1 MTNSQSNP
9 DKLGFLNL
17 IIIVLS
23 VYVLFALLVDTFF
36 TLPSN
41 IHDLLQ
47 IIDDG
52 ICFVFIYE
60 FFHRLIIAENKLKF
74 LKWGWI
80 DLVSSIPSFPFIRF
94 GRLFRLV
101 RLLRILRAFRSVR
114 VLAKHIFR
122 NRVQGTMSLVTII
135 TCLIVIFSSIS
146 ILIVEKDPNSNIKS
160 AEDAVWWSL
169 VTVTTVGYGDKFP
182 VTTEG
187 RIIGVILMFVGVGM
201 FGTFTAYVASWF
213 TAGALK
219 EKETKEKIEA
229 AKEYL
234 DENSG

>member
-1 MTNSQSNP
+1 MDHSESS
-9 DKLGFLNL
+9 DKPGFLNL

-23 VYVLFALLVDTFF
+23 VYVLVALLIDTFF
-36 TLPSN
+36 TLPPN

-47 IIDDG
+47 LIDDG
-52 ICFVFIYE
+52 ICLIFIYE
-60 FFHRLIIAENKLKF
+60 FFHRLVITKNKKEF

-80 DLVSSIPSFPFIRF
+80 DLASSIPSFPFIRF

-101 RLLRILRAFRSVR
+101 RLLRILRAFRSVK

-122 NRVQGTMSLVTII
+122 NRVQGTISLVVVI

-146 ILIVEKDPNSNIKS
+146 ILLVEKDPASNIKS
-160 AEDAVWWSL
+160 AEDAIWWSL

-187 RIIGVILMFVGVGM
+187 RIIGTILMFVGVGI

-213 TAGALK
+213 TAGALQEK
-219 EKETKEKIEA
+219 EKDGDYNEP
-229 AKEYL
+229 
-234 DENSG
+234 